1 MCFGAQMIAHALGGS
16 VGAATTGWAVG
27 IKEVE
32 VLSREPWMEPAVG
45 SFRILHSNSDQISSL
60 PSVARLLGR
69 APEVPVS
76 VFAIDDHI
84 VGFQGHP
91 EFSPGYSAVLM
102 EARRGS
108 LISTAVVDVGLD
120 SLSEPPDTDV
130 LASWI
135 QHFLTNPL

>member
-1 MCFGAQMIAHALGGS
+1 
-16 VGAATTGWAVG
+16 
-27 IKEVE
+27 
-32 VLSREPWMEPAVG
+32 MEPAAD
-45 SFRILHSNSDQISSL
+45 SFRILHSNADQISAL

-76 VFAIDDHI
+76 VLAIDDHI

-91 EFSPGYSAVLM
+91 EFSPAYSAVLM

-108 LISTAVVDVGLD
+108 LISTAVVEAGLE
-120 SLSEPPDTDV
+120 SLSEPPDTDL

-135 QHFLTNPL
+135 QRFLSNPL